1 LRGLRQAGATWVT
14 AGGYLPALITSFR
27 SGDSNRCSNPKDA
40 NWAAP
45 FLSAGGP
52 KQHRD
57 QGILGYQFMIAN
69 TQSGPYS
76 WRESVQATRTV
87 TVPATA
93 RAVTV
98 TMTHPAA

>member
-45 FLSAGGP
+45 FLFG
-52 KQHRD
+52 R
-57 QGILGYQFMIAN
+57 
-69 TQSGPYS
+69 
-76 WRESVQATRTV
+76 
-87 TVPATA
+87 
-93 RAVTV
+93 RA
-98 TMTHPAA
+98 